1 MSPGASDGMY
11 LRNAGIPTYGVGA
24 VAVDPD
30 EDRSHAANERISISA
45 FNRAME
51 FWYRLTK
58 RLASP

>member
-1 MSPGASDGMY
+1 MSPGATDGMY

-30 EDRSHAANERISISA
+30 EDRSHAANERIEIRA
-45 FNRAME
+45 YGLAME
-51 FWYRLTK
+51 YWYRLTK